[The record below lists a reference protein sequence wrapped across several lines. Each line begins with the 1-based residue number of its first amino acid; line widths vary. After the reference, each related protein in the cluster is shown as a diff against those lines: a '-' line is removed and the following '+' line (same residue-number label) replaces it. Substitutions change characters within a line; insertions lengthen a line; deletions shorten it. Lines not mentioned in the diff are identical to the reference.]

1 MFTEH
6 VKKSTIIDFQ
16 RFNVNV
22 SYNSLDGVALALTYR
37 QVGGTSYDSK
47 IVNVGKT

>member
-1 MFTEH
+1 MFTEQ
-6 VKKSTIIDFQ
+6 VKKSTMIDFQ

-22 SYNSLDGVALALTYR
+22 SQNYLDEVALALTSR

-47 IVNVGKT
+47 IVNVGET